1 MLPTACSFVLKEY
14 DAMAYLLRFITGKH
28 AGGEFPLKP
37 NREFFIGRGSEFDM
51 VLDDDLVSRR
61 HARITTFGDEVR
73 VQDLDSTNG
82 TLVNGELISEHA
94 LKVSDKVG
102 IGHSIIQLVEIDT
115 SAAKMPIGQPVRA
128 DQPDRKSTVFKQGL
142 EGTFPGP
149 GTTIPE
155 LISMV
160 ARFNKNAV
168 LDLADESGQRIK
180 VYFRDGSIISSRVRT
195 PTELEDLLPA
205 KKALFRAMAFSSGR
219 FKVRGFATDRVFQD
233 VLSEDLDALL
243 SAGEAHREQVERYRT
258 MIPDAIST
266 FALVSPLEPKLSE
279 LSPEALDTL
288 QLVLN
293 FGELESILNHSEA
306 NDSDTYQD
314 LIYLLQT
321 HYVAPGQ

>member
-1 MLPTACSFVLKEY
+1 
-14 DAMAYLLRFITGKH
+14 MAYLLRFITGKH

-61 HARITTFGDEVR
+61 HARITTFGDEIR
-73 VQDLDSTNG
+73 IQDLDSTNG
-82 TLVNGELISEHA
+82 TLVNGELVAEHA
-94 LKVSDKVG
+94 LKVDDKVG
-102 IGHSIIQLVEIDT
+102 IGHSIIQLVEID
-115 SAAKMPIGQPVRA
+115 SSPAKTPVGQSLRV

-149 GTTIPE
+149 GTSIPE

-168 LDLADESGQRIK
+168 LDLADESGHRIK
-180 VYFRDGSIISSRVRT
+180 VYFRDGTIVSARVRT
-195 PTELEDLLPA
+195 PTELEDRLPA

-219 FKVRGFATDRVFQD
+219 FKVRGFATDRVFD
-233 VLSEDLDALL
+233 DILSEDLGALL

-258 MIPDAIST
+258 MIPDAISA
-266 FALVSPLEPKLSE
+266 FALVNPLESKLSE

-288 QLVLN
+288 QLVIN
-293 FGELESILNHSEA
+293 FAELDPILNHSDA
-306 NDSDTYQD
+306 NDADTYQD

-321 HYVAPGQ
+321 HYIVPAQ